1 MNDNLVRKVLIYR
14 WLIFWI
20 MALAYVFVYFHR
32 LCPAVVAVDLQ
43 KAFNASGGLMG
54 ILASAYFYPYA
65 LMQFPAGLLS
75 DSIGPR
81 KSVTVFLAIAGV
93 GSLLFGLASGIG
105 MAVAARVMVGVGVS
119 MVFIPA
125 MKVFSQWFRIREFA
139 FVTAI
144 LSLMGGVGALTAATP
159 LALVTGWLGWRSAF
173 ELIGIGTLVMA
184 VIVWFLVRNRPQDN
198 GWPSIAEID
207 HSGPGSPVPPIAIS
221 LWDGARRVV
230 TEKYFWPLA
239 VWFFFDC
246 GVFFG
251 FGGLWAG
258 PYLMHVY
265 GLSRA
270 EVGNVLNMLAVG
282 LIIGAPLSSTL
293 SDKVFHSRKKVLT
306 LMSAILLADVLLLN
320 VFPSEL
326 ARSLLYPV
334 FFVFSVCSSAV
345 VVIGFTSAK
354 ELFPVEIA
362 GTSVGTVNLFP
373 FLGGAIFQPV
383 LGWVLDAYPGAVSG
397 DYSLE
402 GYRVMLLI
410 LLVGSC
416 ICLISTFMMK
426 ETFPST

>member
-1 MNDNLVRKVLIYR
+1 
-14 WLIFWI
+14 
-20 MALAYVFVYFHR
+20 
-32 LCPAVVAVDLQ
+32 
-43 KAFNASGGLMG
+43 
-54 ILASAYFYPYA
+54 
-65 LMQFPAGLLS
+65 
-75 DSIGPR
+75 
-81 KSVTVFLAIAGV
+81 
-93 GSLLFGLASGIG
+93 
-105 MAVAARVMVGVGVS
+105 
-119 MVFIPA
+119 
-125 MKVFSQWFRIREFA
+125 
-139 FVTAI
+139 
-144 LSLMGGVGALTAATP
+144 
-159 LALVTGWLGWRSAF
+159 
-173 ELIGIGTLVMA
+173 
-184 VIVWFLVRNRPQDN
+184 
-198 GWPSIAEID
+198 
-207 HSGPGSPVPPIAIS
+207 
-221 LWDGARRVV
+221 VV

-320 VFPSEL
+320 IFPSEL
-326 ARSLLYPV
+326 ARSFLYLV

-354 ELFPVEIA
+354 VLFPVEIA

-410 LLVGSC
+410 LLVGSF
-416 ICLISTFMMK
+416 ICLVSTFMMK